1 MVADRP
7 LVVLVGG
14 TQETVDDL
22 ADRLRETCTV
32 RTARDTAE
40 ALDRLGER
48 VDIVVLAPGLVPDA
62 AVDVHRA
69 VDERGLYCRVVPLV
83 DGSDEESGEA
93 AGPDA
98 VPIDPTDDRAARDAV
113 ERLAALAQYRRALD
127 EYFALA
133 EGAATDDAADRI
145 GSVRDRLD
153 EAAADLDATSLF
165 KVALRDP
172 GSVPPADLR
181 SEADAETGVDT
192 ETRTDADG
200 DRR

>member
-14 TQETVDDL
+14 TQEAVDDL
-22 ADRLRETCTV
+22 ADRLREACTV
-32 RTARDTAE
+32 RTTRDTAE
-40 ALDRLGER
+40 ALARLGER
-48 VDIVVLAPGLVPDA
+48 VDVVVLGPGLGPDA
-62 AVDVHRA
+62 AADVRRA
-69 VDERGLYCRVVPLV
+69 VDERDLPCHVLPLV
-83 DGSDEESGEA
+83 DGSGDESGEA
-93 AGPDA
+93 
-98 VPIDPTDDRAARDAV
+98 DDRATLDAV

-133 EGAATDDAADRI
+133 EGAATDDAPERI

-153 EAAADLDATSLF
+153 EAAADLDAPSLF
-165 KVALRDP
+165 EVALRDP

>member
-22 ADRLRETCTV
+22 AGRLRETCTV

-40 ALDRLGER
+40 ALARLGER
-48 VDIVVLAPGLVPDA
+48 VDVVVLGPGLGPDA
-62 AVDVHRA
+62 AADVRRA

-93 AGPDA
+93 
-98 VPIDPTDDRAARDAV
+98 DDRATLDAV

-133 EGAATDDAADRI
+133 EGAATDDAPDRI

-153 EAAADLDATSLF
+153 EAAADLDAPSLF
-165 KVALRDP
+165 EVALRDP

>member
-1 MVADRP
+1 MVAAQP
-7 LVVLVGG
+7 LVVLAGG
-14 TQETVDDL
+14 TPEAVDGL

-40 ALDRLGER
+40 ALDRLDER
-48 VDIVVLAPGLVPDA
+48 VDIVVLAPGLGPDA
-62 AVDVHRA
+62 AADVRRA

-133 EGAATDDAADRI
+133 TGASTDDAPDDRI
-145 GSVRDRLD
+145 ESVRDRLD
-153 EAAADLDATSLF
+153 EAAADLDAPSLF
-165 KVALRDP
+165 EVALRDP
-172 GSVPPADLR
+172 GSVPPVDLR
-181 SEADAETGVDT
+181 SAGETG
-192 ETRTDADG
+192 TDADE
-200 DRR
+200 DPDAPPE

>member
-22 ADRLRETCTV
+22 AGRLRETCTV

-40 ALDRLGER
+40 ALDRLDER
-48 VDIVVLAPGLVPDA
+48 VDIVVLAPGLGPDA
-62 AVDVHRA
+62 AADVRRA
-69 VDERGLYCRVVPLV
+69 VDERDLPCHVLPLV
-83 DGSDEESGEA
+83 DGSDDESGEA
-93 AGPDA
+93 
-98 VPIDPTDDRAARDAV
+98 DDRATLDAV

-133 EGAATDDAADRI
+133 EGAATDDAPDRI
-145 GSVRDRLD
+145 ESVRDRLD
-153 EAAADLDATSLF
+153 EAAADLDAPSLF
-165 KVALRDP
+165 EVALRDP

>member
-22 ADRLRETCTV
+22 ADRLREACTV
-32 RTARDTAE
+32 RTTRDTAE
-40 ALDRLGER
+40 ALARLGER
-48 VDIVVLAPGLVPDA
+48 VDVVVLGPGLGPDA
-62 AVDVHRA
+62 AADVRRA
-69 VDERGLYCRVVPLV
+69 VDERDLPCHVLPLV
-83 DGSDEESGEA
+83 DGSGDESGEA
-93 AGPDA
+93 
-98 VPIDPTDDRAARDAV
+98 DDRATLDAV

-133 EGAATDDAADRI
+133 EGAATDDAPDRI
-145 GSVRDRLD
+145 ESVRDRLD
-153 EAAADLDATSLF
+153 EAAADLDAPSLF
-165 KVALRDP
+165 EVALRDP

>member
-7 LVVLVGG
+7 LVVLAAG

-40 ALDRLGER
+40 ALDRLDER
-48 VDIVVLAPGLVPDA
+48 VDIVVLAPGLGPDA
-62 AVDVHRA
+62 AADVRRA

-133 EGAATDDAADRI
+133 EGAATGDAPERI
-145 GSVRDRLD
+145 ESVRDRLD
-153 EAAADLDATSLF
+153 EAAADLDAPSLF
-165 KVALRDP
+165 EVALRDP

>member
-22 ADRLRETCTV
+22 AGRLRETCTV

-40 ALDRLGER
+40 ALDRLDER
-48 VDIVVLAPGLVPDA
+48 VDIVVLAPGLGPDA
-62 AVDVHRA
+62 AADVRRA
-69 VDERGLYCRVVPLV
+69 VDERDLPCHVLPLV
-83 DGSDEESGEA
+83 DGSGDESGEA
-93 AGPDA
+93 
-98 VPIDPTDDRAARDAV
+98 DDRATLDAV

-133 EGAATDDAADRI
+133 EGAATDDAPDRI

-153 EAAADLDATSLF
+153 EAAADLDAPSLF
-165 KVALRDP
+165 EVALRDP